1 LTAPGKASAP
11 AGLSLRVAAAERLRD
26 VLSGAHFTPFA
37 SPDIADSRDRALA
50 NRLVTTALRH
60 HGHLNLVLERLLD
73 RGMPKKSGSFEATLR
88 VALAQLLYL
97 PEIGAHSVL
106 FLAVE
111 AVKRDPRAAHLA
123 KLMNAALR
131 RAQTEAEMLRQAPFT
146 LLFPDAVRRHWHD
159 AYGGAAIAAFA
170 EALLAGAPLDLTL
183 RDADPALLEALGAT
197 PLLADAVRLE
207 VRDRPVE
214 KLPGYDDG
222 RWWVQDVAASLPARL
237 IDLPAGARVL
247 DLCAAP
253 GGKTAQLVKAGYAV
267 TALDND
273 PVRLD
278 RLSTNLAR
286 LGYTADVLLDDAATY
301 TPESP
306 FDAVLLDA
314 PCSATGTFRRHPE
327 VIWHRADADIA
338 GRVALQ
344 RKLVAHAATCLA
356 PGGILVYCVC
366 SLEPEEGERQADWIA
381 RSLPE
386 LLPLPIAPA
395 ELGPLA
401 HAVTAAGHL
410 RTHPALA
417 VPAPA
422 SGTLDGFFAARYRK
436 A

>member
-37 SPDIADSRDRALA
+37 SADMADARDRALA

-97 PEIGAHSVL
+97 PEIGVHSVL

-146 LLFPDAVRRHWHD
+146 LLFPDAVRQHWHD

-183 RDADPALLEALGAT
+183 RDDDPALREELGAT
-197 PLLADAVRLE
+197 PLLADSVRLE

-214 KLPGYDDG
+214 KLPGYDEG

-237 IDLPAGARVL
+237 IDLPAGSRVL

-278 RLSTNLAR
+278 RLRTNLAR
-286 LGYTADVLLDDAATY
+286 LGYAPEVLLDDAATF
-301 TPESP
+301 TPAP

-327 VIWHRADADIA
+327 VIWHRAATDTA

-344 RKLVAHAATCLA
+344 RKLIAHAARCLA

-381 RSLPE
+381 GNLPD
-386 LLPLPIAPA
+386 LRPLPLAPA

-401 HAVTAAGHL
+401 PAVTATGHL

-422 SGTLDGFFAARYRK
+422 TGTLDGFFAARYRRS
-436 A
+436 